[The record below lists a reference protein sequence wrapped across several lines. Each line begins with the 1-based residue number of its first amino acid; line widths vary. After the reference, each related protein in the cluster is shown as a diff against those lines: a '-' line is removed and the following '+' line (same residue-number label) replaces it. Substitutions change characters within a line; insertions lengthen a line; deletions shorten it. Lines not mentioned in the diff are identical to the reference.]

1 MSFTVD
7 EFSQHSI
14 HAGLKALGDTIKE
27 TTAATRE
34 RKNEPHLDYLSRFE
48 SIRRFAAQRL
58 KSADPALVA
67 RPTLDSLAS
76 LAQNAN
82 NELAAYQSTGN
93 DGNFGNAI
101 NHFNS
106 LIQTANQIPFPA
118 SLKEAE
124 ALAETLKAAR
134 LSVRGHLGSVA
145 KQIHSC

>member
-1 MSFTVD
+1 M
-7 EFSQHSI
+7 
-14 HAGLKALGDTIKE
+14 
-27 TTAATRE
+27 
-34 RKNEPHLDYLSRFE
+34 P
-48 SIRRFAAQRL
+48 
-58 KSADPALVA
+58 
-67 RPTLDSLAS
+67 
-76 LAQNAN
+76 
-82 NELAAYQSTGN
+82 
-93 DGNFGNAI
+93 I